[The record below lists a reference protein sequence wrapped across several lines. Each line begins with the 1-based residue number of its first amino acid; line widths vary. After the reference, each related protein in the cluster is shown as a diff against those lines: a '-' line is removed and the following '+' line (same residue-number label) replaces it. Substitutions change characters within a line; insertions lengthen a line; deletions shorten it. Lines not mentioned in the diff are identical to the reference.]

1 MFAKFNLPAQRYS
14 QFECTYSIYIYIFIY
29 LFIGVSTVLNILD
42 NYINMCLLT
51 PRYTDWKA
59 PARRLDLYGW
69 VTWPRTKS
77 GWSGRHVNRQKKTTG
92 ISWLWY
98 AVMIWQG
105 YVKEVLNIFIINNHV
120 DMTYKCVWV
129 RIGWFFGLPHC
140 IVSVNDRYCQVH
152 HPKMNFFLGGKI
164 WYQTFW
170 WGLTTVVIQYK

>member
-1 MFAKFNLPAQRYS
+1 VYLL
-14 QFECTYSIYIYIFIY
+14 YILYIFIY
-29 LFIGVSTVLNILD
+29 LLECQLFWTSSITISTCACSHRGTQTGKHLQDAWISTDGLLD
-42 NYINMCLLT
+42 QRGRSPGEAVVMFEG
-51 PRYTDWKA
+51 A
-59 PARRLDLYGW
+59 
-69 VTWPRTKS
+69 
-77 GWSGRHVNRQKKTTG
+77 WSNRQKKTTG

-152 HPKMNFFLGGKI
+152 HPKMNLFWGGKI
-164 WYQTFW
+164 WYHTFW